1 MNTHVY
7 KITCFLF
14 EFIGHDGWLAVIK
27 EQIYILVFHK
37 RKNTFFFLPFMSC
50 AKHILCKTI
59 SFPTY
64 TFLEL
69 NILVNKQNK
78 YMYHIN
84 IYMVYKNIS
93 YSLD

>member
-1 MNTHVY
+1 MNTRVY

-14 EFIGHDGWLAVIK
+14 EFIGHDGCGNQRTNLHPCISQK
-27 EQIYILVFHK
+27 KKHI
-37 RKNTFFFLPFMSC
+37 FFLPFMSC

-69 NILVNKQNK
+69 NILVNKQNT

-84 IYMVYKNIS
+84 IYGI
-93 YSLD
+93 